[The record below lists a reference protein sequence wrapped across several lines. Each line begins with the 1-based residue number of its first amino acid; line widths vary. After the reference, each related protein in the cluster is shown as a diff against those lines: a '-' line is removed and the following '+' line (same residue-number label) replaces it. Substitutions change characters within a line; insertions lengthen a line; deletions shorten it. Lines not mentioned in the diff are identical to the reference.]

1 MARMARVVA
10 PGLPHHITQR
20 GNRRQAT
27 FFGTSSSIPSGWASR
42 GSHGSIPGAAPRPTL
57 AGEDAALVTVAPL
70 RAMVG
75 AWMDVLAT
83 GTTEDDVTAFRRHE
97 RSGRPLGREEFVMP
111 PFPTR
116 HRTGPGKG
124 RRSGSYS
131 AQGPEQVEGLSRAA
145 MTRIVPPHRGQ
156 GTGSTPYTFRISRAR
171 ERRTSIGARSP
182 RSGSGSCALEPT
194 SPLTGWP
201 PLWRAVLLHPLL

>member
-10 PGLPHHITQR
+10 PGLPHHTTQR

-27 FFGTSSSIPSGWASR
+27 FFGTWEYPWSS
-42 GSHGSIPGAAPRPTL
+42 AAAHV
-57 AGEDAALVTVAPL
+57 AGEDDARVTVAPL

-83 GTTEDDVTAFRRHE
+83 GTAEDDVTAFRRHE
-97 RSGRPLGREEFVMP
+97 RSGRPLGREESVMP
-111 PFPTR
+111 PFATR
-116 HRTGPGKG
+116 HRAGPGKG
-124 RRSGSYS
+124 RRSSSYS
-131 AQGPEQVEGLSRAA
+131 A
-145 MTRIVPPHRGQ
+145 Q
-156 GTGSTPYTFRISRAR
+156 GTGSTPYTFRISRAP